1 MKNLLTFVFVFLII
15 GCNKYTFEYGSSLAN
30 FQTQKFKD
38 YNENKL
44 LTEEEKIRF
53 KKNLWTRTAVKLAP
67 GNLPI
72 RHYCL
77 IDLFSGKAKN
87 KRKIK
92 EQLKKVG
99 DEIWREGYSYWLF
112 VKPFLEAYSE
122 KFGEFGFFIKDM
134 DKKFEKTAYMGPD
147 GKLYPA
153 PFGDIRHA
161 PLEMESQSA
170 KPVSANIEIYPLIV
184 RILEWTEPDI
194 ELHTDTTEYLVQKC
208 PVGFNTHVPD
218 TVQTVRVLPD
228 GSVYVYTNGKYIP
241 FKWYEGY
248 DKKYKD
254 KEAEFN
260 DTFSQERINSL
271 DVKDLWKKYEEIFM
285 K

>member
-1 MKNLLTFVFVFLII
+1 MRNFLVLSMLILFVS
-15 GCNKYTFEYGSSLAN
+15 CAQYNFEYGSSLAN
-30 FQTQKFKD
+30 FQDDKFKD
-38 YNENKL
+38 YKANKS
-44 LTEEEKIRF
+44 LTEEEEIRF
-53 KKNLWTRTAVKLAP
+53 ENNLWVKTAAAGAAP

-77 IDLFSGKAKN
+77 IDLFKGKAKN
-87 KRKIK
+87 KRIIEK
-92 EQLKKVG
+92 QLEKVG

-112 VKPFLEAYSE
+112 TKPMLVEYWK
-122 KFGEFGFFIKDM
+122 KFGEFGFFIKNM
-134 DKKFEKTAYMGPD
+134 NKKFEETAYMGAD

-153 PFGDIRHA
+153 PFGDLRYV

-170 KPVSANIEIYPLIV
+170 KPVSANTEVYPIIIRIIEP
-184 RILEWTEPDI
+184 
-194 ELHTDTTEYLVQKC
+194 DTTEYLVQKC
-208 PVGFNTHVPD
+208 PLGFNTHVPD
-218 TVQTVRVLPD
+218 KVQTVRVFD
-228 GSVYVYTNGKYIP
+228 NGSVYVYDNGVYLP

-285 K
+285 GK